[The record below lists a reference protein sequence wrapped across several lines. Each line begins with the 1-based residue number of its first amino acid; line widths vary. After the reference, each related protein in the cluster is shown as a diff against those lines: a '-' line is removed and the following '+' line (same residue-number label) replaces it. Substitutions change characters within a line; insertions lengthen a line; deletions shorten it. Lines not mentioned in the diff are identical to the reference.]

1 MPKPPTVISERV
13 DDIPLL
19 IEQMHHMDLASLID
33 QHFIPHG
40 NWEGLSPG
48 QLSVL
53 WLTYILSEG
62 DHRLNQVEAWVLD
75 HRLTL
80 QSCLA
85 PAVRRL
91 DASDD
96 HLAHLLELLGEDAA
110 WIAFEQACAQTLIRT
125 YALDSRAARV
135 DTTTA
140 SGYGQVTPDGI
151 FQFGHSKD
159 HRPDLPQVKI
169 NLATLDPLGLPLV
182 TQVWPGQTGDD
193 PLYIPAI
200 QQVQAGLQQ
209 TGLTHIGD
217 SKMGAL
223 ATRAYVQQSGD
234 YYLLP
239 LGLVQLSATEI
250 DARLAPVWR
259 DQQPLTPVYRPP
271 VQAGERREK
280 IAEGFE
286 WVERLTATVDGQ
298 PCRWP
303 ERRFLLR
310 SFGYA
315 TAQEKALRARLA
327 QAQQALEALNQRGR
341 GHSRYPLQA
350 PLQEAAQAL
359 LTSQQVEGLLKVT
372 YAARHTAR
380 SVRAYG
386 TRPARRAQT
395 TDYFVHVAINTPA
408 VTRAIRR
415 LGWRVYATNHPKRAL
430 SLAQAVDAY
439 RHQYLEERGFGR
451 LKGRLL
457 ALSPLY
463 LSNERRVTGLIR
475 LLSLGLRVLTL
486 VEFEVRRQLQTLHA
500 DLAGLHGGQPKR
512 TTAHPTTEQLL
523 HAFKG
528 LTLTVWRT
536 GNAWR
541 AHLPALSLLQR
552 RILKLLK
559 FPATLYSRLERQSF
573 ELAPKMGEP

>member
-19 IEQMHHMDLASLID
+19 IEQMRHMGLASLID
-33 QHFIPHG
+33 QHFVPHG
-40 NWEGLSPG
+40 NWEGLPPG
-48 QLSVL
+48 PLSVL
-53 WLTYILSEG
+53 WLSFILSEG
-62 DHRLNQVEAWVLD
+62 DHRLNQVETWVVD

-85 PAVRRL
+85 PSVRSL

-96 HLAHLLELLGEDAA
+96 HLAHLLDLLGDDAA
-110 WIAFEQACAQTLIRT
+110 WVAFEQACAQTLMRT
-125 YALDSRAARV
+125 YALDSRTARV
-135 DTTTA
+135 DTTTT

-151 FQFGHSKD
+151 FHFGHSKD

-209 TGLTHIGD
+209 AGMTYIGD

-223 ATRAYVQQSGD
+223 ATRAYVQHSHD

-239 LGLVQLSATEI
+239 LGLVQLSAAEI
-250 DARLAPVWR
+250 DTRLTPVWR
-259 DQQPLTPVYRPP
+259 NQQSLTPVYRPP
-271 VQAGERREK
+271 AHVGERREK

-286 WVERLTATVDGQ
+286 WIERLTAAVDGL
-298 PCRWP
+298 PCWWS

-310 SFGYA
+310 SFSYA
-315 TAQEKALRARLA
+315 TAQEKALRTQLA
-327 QAQQALEALNQRGR
+327 QAQHALEALNQRGR
-341 GHSRYPLQA
+341 GHARYPRQA
-350 PLQEAAQAL
+350 PLQEAVQAL
-359 LTSQQVEGLLKVT
+359 LTSHQVEGLLKVT
-372 YAARHTAR
+372 YAAQRTTR

-386 TRPARRAQT
+386 TRPARRTQR
-395 TDYFVHVAINTPA
+395 TDYFVRVAINTPA
-408 VTRAIRR
+408 VARAIRR
-415 LGWRVYATNHPKRAL
+415 LGWRVYATNHPKRTL

-463 LSNERRVTGLIR
+463 LSNAQRVTGLIR

-486 VEFEVRRQLQTLHA
+486 VEFEVRRQLQLQHA
-500 DLAGLHGGQPKR
+500 DLAGLYAGQPKR
-512 TTAHPTTEQLL
+512 ATVHPTTEQLL

-528 LTLTVWRT
+528 LTLTIWRT
-536 GNAWR
+536 GNVWQT
-541 AHLPALSLLQR
+541 HLPTLSLLQR

-559 FPATLYSRLERQSF
+559 FPAILYSRLERQSL